1 MKKDSI
7 NRVEIIGCTA
17 SGKTTLC
24 KTMQKLG
31 WTPIYEPYETNPF
44 LTDFFAGEKCAFELQ
59 MCFLLQHFNRINSTN
74 HPTKNLICDFS
85 FFLDSIYASILLSNK
100 EMTIYTELL
109 SYIISKISPPKY
121 VIKLTCPND
130 IIFDRIRNRNR
141 TFEQAIDKEFVEA
154 LNQKVNNYTTDCKL
168 IQVDSS
174 QINLLNEI
182 DVYNKIVKKL
192 V

>member
-1 MKKDSI
+1 MKKSSI

-31 WTPIYEPYETNPF
+31 WTPIYEPYESNPF
-44 LTDFFAGEKCAFELQ
+44 LTDFFAGGNCAFELQ
-59 MCFLLQHFNRINSTN
+59 MCFLLQHFNKINGTN

-100 EMTIYTELL
+100 EMAVYVELF
-109 SYIISKISPPKY
+109 SYIISKIDPPQY
-121 VIKLTCPND
+121 VIKLVCPDN
-130 IIFDRIRNRNR
+130 IILDRIHNRNR
-141 TFEQAIDKEFVEA
+141 AFEQALDKELVEE
-154 LNQKVNNYTTDCKL
+154 LNQKVNNYTTDCEQ

-174 QINLLNEI
+174 QINLFNEI
-182 DVYNKIVKKL
+182 DVYNKIIKKL
-192 V
+192 I